1 MLPTWDQKYFILMF
15 SRRQRKQSEINA
27 YMDLTVKL
35 RLISGFLR
43 DNMWYLGL
51 EMRLISIHVIKKK
64 KEKPCNLDSYIV
76 PTIEITCFSCVVG
89 KKEIEEITVK
99 IYLIWMFLPQNC
111 HLMFFIL
118 KVVIVKKY
126 SYMEVDNL
134 NFFNQCSYL
143 Y

>member
-64 KEKPCNLDSYIV
+64 NKPCNLDSYIV

-134 NFFNQCSYL
+134 NFLNQCSYL